1 VSAALPE
8 QQDGS
13 GDLNEESTQH
23 NLDGFVKSVPKWSK
37 EGLLEHIVDFV
48 VSDDQISDDYTCRL
62 LSNGCC
68 QPFRIVDKK
77 QFRVLLKYQRPVTKD
92 SDIPH
97 RTKLRDEVIL
107 KANEAI
113 ERLKAHFKVCFGHL
127 IFDSLLNG

>member
-1 VSAALPE
+1 MSAALPE

-13 GDLNEESTQH
+13 GDLNKESTQH
-23 NLDGFVKSVPKWSK
+23 DLDGFIKSVPKWSK

-48 VSDDQISDDYTCRL
+48 VSDDQVSDDYTCRL

-77 QFRVLLKYQRPVTKD
+77 QFRVLLKYQRPATKD

-97 RTKLRDEVIL
+97 RIKLRDEIIL

-113 ERLKAHFKVCFGHL
+113 ERLKAHFKVCFGQM